1 MNYAD
6 YVRIPKAAE
15 LTGYTVKAIEHKID
29 SGVWAYGEVW
39 KLTPLGERVIIMRGY
54 HKWVEMG
61 RASPPVKRR
70 SKSPSPR
77 PEASHA
83 A

>member
-1 MNYAD
+1 MSYAE

-15 LTGYTVKAIEHKID
+15 LTGYTAKAIEHKID

-39 KLTPLGERVIIMRGY
+39 TYAPDGHRVVIMGGY
-54 HKWVEMG
+54 RKWVEMG

-70 SKSPSPR
+70 SKSPSLTA
-77 PEASHA
+77 EKATA
-83 A
+83 